1 MQNMTF
7 SQACENNKKPI
18 LEQIKVVFTVPIT
31 VWEIGSGTG
40 QHGCFFA
47 QQLPHIIWQP
57 TDLPVNLSAISERVK
72 DSALKNINPPL
83 ALDVR
88 TRIWPEKCI
97 EGLFTANTFHIMHW
111 ARVVNCFEQL
121 TVNLKVGASVVIYG
135 PFNVNDQYTS
145 ESNAHFDQWLKLRD
159 PQSGIRDVED
169 IVSLATSAGMMLR
182 KNIAM
187 PANNQLLVFQKQ
199 R

>member
-88 TRIWPEKCI
+88 TSLWPEKCI

-111 ARVVNCFEQL
+111 ARVVNCFE
-121 TVNLKVGASVVIYG
+121 
-135 PFNVNDQYTS
+135 
-145 ESNAHFDQWLKLRD
+145 
-159 PQSGIRDVED
+159 
-169 IVSLATSAGMMLR
+169 
-182 KNIAM
+182 
-187 PANNQLLVFQKQ
+187 
-199 R
+199 

>member
-1 MQNMTF
+1 MTF
-7 SQACENNKKPI
+7 SQACENNKKSI

-47 QQLPHIIWQP
+47 QHLPHIIWQP
-57 TDLPVNLSAISERVK
+57 TDLPVNLSAISGRVK
-72 DSALKNINPPL
+72 DSALNNINPPL

-88 TRIWPEKCI
+88 TRIWPDQCI
-97 EGLFTANTFHIMHW
+97 EGLFTANTFHIMPW
-111 ARVVNCFEQL
+111 AMVVNCFEQF
-121 TVNLKVGASVVIYG
+121 TVNSKVGASVVIYG
-135 PFNVNDQYTS
+135 PFNINDQYTS

-159 PQSGIRDVED
+159 PQSGIRNVED
-169 IVSLATSAGMMLR
+169 IVSLATSAGMILK